1 MALRFYNTLSQQVE
15 EFTPA
20 SDNTV
25 RMYTCGPTVYD
36 FAHIGNFRTF
46 TFVDMLRKWLRA
58 NGFQLNHVMNITDVD
73 DKIIRNAVAS
83 HKRSTNTPKLYTK
96 AFLED
101 CATLRLERPER
112 LVPAT
117 EHIDDMA
124 AAIERLGDGPPHL
137 LQRRLGLFPDR
148 QFPAYGKLSHNDFS
162 GNMAGARVDVDEYEK
177 ADARDFAL
185 WKAPKDGEPFWDTAI
200 GPGRPGWHIECSVM
214 AIKYLGE
221 TLDIHAGGVDLIFPH
236 HENEI
241 AQSESLTGK
250 PFSRFW
256 LHAEF
261 LMVEGQKMS
270 KSLGNYFTLRDMLG
284 KGHAPEAI
292 RYLLASVPYRKS
304 LNFTFDGLK
313 SAATAIDR
321 LRNFKL
327 RLETDRFAEG
337 LNEEMAARTAQA
349 SQTFTDSL
357 NDDLNTA
364 EALAAV
370 FEYVRDANSAMDSGE
385 FRAGNTPARARIAR
399 PLRSHLRRAGAHRQ
413 GRRAYR
419 CRNRRAVAERTAAK
433 KARDFALC
441 RPDPRAAAGTGNHPG
456 RHQERRALEEE
467 VSFEDSHQSRALRA
481 TASRAGAHVPVTTPI
496 HTATSYFYES
506 MEQLD
511 RVFGDEEKGYCYAR
525 YDNPSA
531 AALEELMCALEGGV
545 RPLACASGMAALQW
559 RFSARWPTAASP
571 SWRRAPCTAPPSAC

>member
-1 MALRFYNTLSQQVE
+1 MPLRFYNTLSQQVE
-15 EFTPA
+15 NFSPA
-20 SDNTV
+20 LDNTV

-46 TFVDMLRKWLRA
+46 TFVDILRKCLRA
-58 NGFQLNHVMNITDVD
+58 NGYQLNHVMNITDVD
-73 DKIIRNAVAS
+73 DKIIRNAAAQ
-83 HKRSTNTPKLYTK
+83 HKELKEYTAIYTQ

-117 EHIDDMA
+117 DHIDDMA
-124 AAIERLGDGPPHL
+124 AAIARLTTGNHTYTSDGSVYF
-137 LQRRLGLFPDR
+137 RIATFPG
-148 QFPAYGKLSHNDFS
+148 YGKLSHNDFS

-185 WKAPKDGEPFWDTAI
+185 WKAPKEGEKFWDTAI
-200 GPGRPGWHIECSVM
+200 GAGRPGWHIECSVM

-221 TLDIHAGGVDLIFPH
+221 TLDIHAGGIDLVFPH

-250 PFSRFW
+250 TFSRFW

-270 KSLGNYFTLRDMLG
+270 KSLGNYFTLRDVVARG
-284 KGHAPEAI
+284 YQPEAI
-292 RYLLASVPYRKS
+292 RYLLCSVPYRKS

-327 RLETDRFAEG
+327 RLETDKYPEG
-337 LNEEMAARTAQA
+337 VQEQLTARTTAAEQA
-349 SQTFTDSL
+349 FTESL

-385 FRAGNTPARARIAR
+385 FRAGNVAAALQFLARFDSIFDVLR
-399 PLRSHLRRAGAHRQ
+399 PTEQAGQLSDA
-413 GRRAYR
+413 
-419 CRNRRAVAERTAAK
+419 AVDALIEERTAAK
-433 KARDFALC
+433 KTKNFARADQV
-441 RPDPRAAAGTGNHPG
+441 R
-456 RHQERRALEEE
+456 QELLEQGIIL
-467 VSFEDSHQSRALRA
+467 EDTKS
-481 TASRAGAHVPVTTPI
+481 
-496 HTATSYFYES
+496 
-506 MEQLD
+506 
-511 RVFGDEEKGYCYAR
+511 
-525 YDNPSA
+525 
-531 AALEELMCALEGGV
+531 GV
-545 RPLACASGMAALQW
+545 RW
-559 RFSARWPTAASP
+559 KRK
-571 SWRRAPCTAPPSAC
+571 

>member
-20 SDNTV
+20 SQNTV

-46 TFVDMLRKWLRA
+46 TFVDLLRKCLRA

-73 DKIIRNAVAS
+73 DKIIRNAVAA
-83 HKRSTNTPKLYTK
+83 HQALAEYTK
-96 AFLED
+96 IYTEAFLED
-101 CATLRLERPER
+101 CAALRLERPER
-112 LVPAT
+112 LAPAT
-117 EHIDDMA
+117 EHIHEMV
-124 AAIERLGDGPPHL
+124 AAIQQLGAGEHTYSTEGSTYF
-137 LQRRLGLFPDR
+137 RIASFPS
-148 QFPAYGKLSHNDFS
+148 YGKLSHNDFS
-162 GNMAGARVDVDEYEK
+162 GNLAGARVDVDEYEK

-185 WKAPKDGEPFWDTAI
+185 WKTPKEDEPFWDTAI

-214 AIKYLGE
+214 AMKYLGE

-270 KSLGNYFTLRDMLG
+270 KSLGNYYTLRDLMA
-284 KGHAPEAI
+284 KGHAPESI
-292 RYLLASVPYRKS
+292 RYLLASVPYRRA
-304 LNFTFDGLK
+304 LNFTMDGLK
-313 SAATAIDR
+313 SAAIAVDR

-337 LNEEMAARTAQA
+337 LNQQLAARTAQA
-349 SQTFTDSL
+349 SEAFTESL

-370 FEYVRDANSAMDSGE
+370 FEFVRDANSAMDAGE
-385 FRAGNTPARARIAR
+385 FRAGNAA
-399 PLRSHLRRAGAHRQ
+399 AGLEFL
-413 GRRAYR
+413 GRFDSIFKVLEPSAK
-419 CRNRRAVAERTAAK
+419 AGGLSDAEIEVLVAQRDAAK
-433 KARDFALC
+433 KARDFALSD
-441 RPDPRAAAGTGNHPG
+441 RIRD
-456 RHQERRALEEE
+456 QLLEQG
-467 VSFEDSHQSRALRA
+467 VVLEDTRS
-481 TASRAGAHVPVTTPI
+481 
-496 HTATSYFYES
+496 
-506 MEQLD
+506 
-511 RVFGDEEKGYCYAR
+511 
-525 YDNPSA
+525 
-531 AALEELMCALEGGV
+531 GV
-545 RPLACASGMAALQW
+545 RW
-559 RFSARWPTAASP
+559 KRK
-571 SWRRAPCTAPPSAC
+571 